1 MFGRMILGVIR
12 FYQRGISPYTRS
24 SCRFSPTCSEYA
36 AVAVE
41 RYGATRGSWLA
52 LKRILRC
59 RPFGGWGH
67 DPVPENLDVARLN
80 RRGSV
85 G

>member
-1 MFGRMILGVIR
+1 MLGRMILRVIR

-41 RYGATRGSWLA
+41 RYGASGGSWLA

-67 DPVPENLDVARLN
+67 DPVPEDLEVAYSN
-80 RRGSV
+80 RRGSE

>member
-1 MFGRMILGVIR
+1 MRGRMILDVIR

-36 AVAVE
+36 AQAVE
-41 RYGATRGSWLA
+41 RYGPARGSWLA

-59 RPFGGWGH
+59 RPFGGRGH
-67 DPVPENLDVARLN
+67 DPVPDLEVAQLN
-80 RRGSV
+80 RSGSE